1 VVKGLK
7 PERSVRLLPGIRD
20 QREEMMPRI
29 VTRVK
34 GLSPPIGPYCHA
46 VRVGDTIFL
55 SGAVSTDGRGKLVGR
70 GDIRR
75 QTRTVLETFRKILT
89 GCGASMGDVVKTLVF
104 LTDWRHYQAYN
115 EEYGKFFQAAPPAR
129 STVGTTLAQ
138 EGLLLEIEAVA
149 VRGAARSKE
158 VITAA
163 TSLWMGGRRRR
174 ARPGTRVRRKARD
187 KK

>member
-1 VVKGLK
+1 MARVVTK
-7 PERSVRLLPGIRD
+7 
-20 QREEMMPRI
+20 
-29 VTRVK
+29 VK

-75 QTRTVLETFRKILT
+75 QTRTVLQTFRKILK
-89 GCGASMGDVVKTLVF
+89 GCGASMDDVVKTLVF
-104 LTDWRHYQAYN
+104 LTDWRHYKAYN
-115 EEYGKFFQAAPPAR
+115 EEYGRFFKAPYPAR

-149 VRGAARSKE
+149 VRGAARRKE
-158 VITAA
+158 VITAPGA
-163 TSLWMGGRRRR
+163 LWKRGTRR
-174 ARPGTRVRRKARD
+174 AR
-187 KK
+187 

>member
-1 VVKGLK
+1 
-7 PERSVRLLPGIRD
+7 
-20 QREEMMPRI
+20 MPRT
-29 VTRVK
+29 VTKVK

-55 SGAVSTDGRGKLVGR
+55 SGAVSTNGRGKLVGR

-75 QTRTVLETFRKILT
+75 QTRTVLQTFRKILLS
-89 GCGASMGDVVKTLVF
+89 CGAGMDDVVKTLVF

-115 EEYGKFFQAAPPAR
+115 AEYGRFFKPPYPAR

-149 VRGAARSKE
+149 VRGASRNKE
-158 VITAA
+158 VITAPG
-163 TSLWMGGRRRR
+163 SLWRAAPRRPR
-174 ARPGTRVRRKARD
+174 G
-187 KK
+187 

>member
-1 VVKGLK
+1 MA
-7 PERSVRLLPGIRD
+7 RT
-20 QREEMMPRI
+20 
-29 VTRVK
+29 VTRLK

-55 SGAVSTDGRGKLVGR
+55 SGAVSTDARGRLVGR

-75 QTRTVLETFRKILT
+75 QTRTVLRTFRKILR
-89 GCGASMGDVVKTLVF
+89 GCGASMDDVVKTLVF

-115 EEYGKFFQAAPPAR
+115 EEYGKFFRAPHPAR

-149 VRGAARSKE
+149 VRGASRSKE
-158 VITAA
+158 VITAPA
-163 TSLWMGGRRRR
+163 SLWRSAARGRRR
-174 ARPGTRVRRKARD
+174 
-187 KK
+187 

>member
-1 VVKGLK
+1 MA
-7 PERSVRLLPGIRD
+7 RT
-20 QREEMMPRI
+20 
-29 VTRVK
+29 VTKVK

-55 SGAVSTDGRGKLVGR
+55 SGAVSTDARGKLVGR

-75 QTRTVLETFRKILT
+75 QTRTVLQAFRMILKT
-89 GCGASMGDVVKTLVF
+89 CGASMDDVVKTLVF

-115 EEYGKFFQAAPPAR
+115 EEYGRFFRTGPPAR

-149 VRGAARSKE
+149 VRGASRTKE
-158 VITAA
+158 VITAP
-163 TSLWMGGRRRR
+163 TSLWRGAAARRGGR
-174 ARPGTRVRRKARD
+174 
-187 KK
+187 